1 MPRTRLIDKKSLSE
15 EAKRDMGYAARQD
28 VEDFAANL
36 SLGFLQCRE
45 LGHVWKPWAA
55 RRDDEHN
62 TFERSLRCPRC
73 KTKRHET
80 LSVRG
85 AKLRSYYE
93 YPEGYTTDGLGRI
106 VGEGRD
112 ALRVE
117 SMIRSLTAVQ
127 SKEVKAS

>member
-1 MPRTRLIDKKSLSE
+1 MPTRLIDKKSLSE
-15 EAKRDMGYAARQD
+15 EAQNDLNYASRET
-28 VEDFAANL
+28 VEEFAAHL
-36 SLGFLQCRE
+36 SISFLQCRE
-45 LGHVWKPWAA
+45 LGHVWKPWTA
-55 RRDDEHN
+55 RRDEEHN

-80 LSVRG
+80 LSMRG

-117 SMIRSLTAVQ
+117 SLIRTLTSVQ
-127 SKEVKAS
+127 QKEAKAS

>member
-1 MPRTRLIDKKSLSE
+1 MATRLIDKKSLSE
-15 EAKRDMGYAARQD
+15 EAMRDLNYAAREA
-28 VEDFAANL
+28 VEEFAQGL
-36 SLGFLQCRE
+36 SISFLQCRE
-45 LGHVWKPWAA
+45 LGHIWKPWGA

-80 LSVRG
+80 LSMRG
-85 AKLRSYYE
+85 AKLRSHYE

-117 SMIRSLTAVQ
+117 SMIRTLTSIQ
-127 SKEVKAS
+127 NKEAKAS